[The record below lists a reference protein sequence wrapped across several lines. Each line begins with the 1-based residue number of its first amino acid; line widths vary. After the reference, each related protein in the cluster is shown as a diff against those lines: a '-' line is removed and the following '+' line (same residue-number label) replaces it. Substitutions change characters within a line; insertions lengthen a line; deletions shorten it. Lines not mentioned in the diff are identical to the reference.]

1 MFTLNQYMKKIALLF
16 TTFLIT
22 SISAQNISWQNVNL
36 NVPFENTQAVFNLI
50 DGFYSNIE
58 IPEAVRVSLWSI
70 EYKGSSEKATHIL
83 NFAGSKESL
92 VEFES
97 RKLSPEWD
105 LYLSRLNSLTDRD
118 GFAINAGVTLVR
130 YNIDKW
136 QETIAQSH
144 QWKIKNPVMF
154 VNAFANLMSVFK
166 DSSGYVSIGQTTHG
180 VDNGETHYIYSTF
193 PDLISALN
201 FGNTSNKEES
211 EALINWLEATK
222 DEEYTRSITRV
233 MLKSWE

>member
-1 MFTLNQYMKKIALLF
+1 MRKAFLTF
-16 TTFLIT
+16 TTLFSFSLC
-22 SISAQNISWQNVNL
+22 AQNITWQNVNL

-58 IPEAVRVSLWSI
+58 IPEGIRVSLWSI
-70 EYKGSSEKATHIL
+70 EYKGQSEKATHIL
-83 NFAGSKESL
+83 NLAGAKESL
-92 VEFES
+92 VEFEA
-97 RKLSPEWD
+97 RKLTSEWD
-105 LYLSRLNSLTDRD
+105 AYLSKLNSLTNRE
-118 GFAINAGVTLVR
+118 GFSVTAGVTLVR

-144 QWKIKNPVMF
+144 QWKVKNPSKF
-154 VNAFANLMSVFK
+154 ISAFANLMSVFV

-180 VDNGETHYIYSTF
+180 VENGETHYIYVTY
-193 PDLISALN
+193 PDLISALD
-201 FGNTSNKEES
+201 FGSAANQDES
-211 EALINWLEATK
+211 KAIVDWLEATR

>member
-1 MFTLNQYMKKIALLF
+1 MKRALFIFTFLF
-16 TTFLIT
+16 TVSLG
-22 SISAQNISWQNVNL
+22 AQNITWQNVNL

-58 IPEAVRVSLWSI
+58 IPEGVRVSLWSI
-70 EYKGSSEKATHIL
+70 EYKGQSEKATHIL

-97 RKLSPEWD
+97 RKLTSEWD
-105 LYLSRLNSLTDRD
+105 AYLSKLNSLTNRD
-118 GFAINAGVTLVR
+118 GFAVTAGVTLVR

-144 QWKIKNPVMF
+144 QWKVKNPIKF
-154 VNAFANLMSVFK
+154 ISAFANLMSVFG

-180 VDNGETHYIYSTF
+180 VENGETHYIYVTF
-193 PDLISALN
+193 PDLVSALD
-201 FGNTSNKEES
+201 FGNAANQD
-211 EALINWLEATK
+211 EAEAIVNWLEATK
-222 DEEYTRSITRV
+222 DDEYTRSITRV

>member
-1 MFTLNQYMKKIALLF
+1 MRKTYVIL
-16 TTFLIT
+16 TTVFSL
-22 SISAQNISWQNVNL
+22 SLGAQNITWQNVNL

-58 IPEAVRVSLWSI
+58 IPEGIRVSLWSI
-70 EYKGSSEKATHIL
+70 EYKGSNEKATHIL
-83 NFAGSKESL
+83 NFAGSKENL
-92 VEFES
+92 VKFES

-105 LYLSRLNSLTDRD
+105 AYSSRLNSLTDRN
-118 GFAINAGVTLVR
+118 GFAITAGVTLVR
-130 YNIDKW
+130 YNLDKW

-144 QWKIKNPVMF
+144 QWKVKNPIKF
-154 VNAFANLMSVFK
+154 ISAFANLMSVFG

-180 VDNGETHYIYSTF
+180 VENGETHYIYATF
-193 PDLISALN
+193 PDLVAALD
-201 FGNTSNKEES
+201 FGNSSSQEES
-211 EALINWLEATK
+211 NAVIEWLDATK

>member
-1 MFTLNQYMKKIALLF
+1 MRKTFVIL
-16 TTFLIT
+16 TTVFSL
-22 SISAQNISWQNVNL
+22 SLSAQNITWQNVNL

-58 IPEAVRVSLWSI
+58 IPEGIRVSLWSI
-70 EYKGSSEKATHIL
+70 EYKGSNEKATHIL
-83 NFAGSKESL
+83 NFAGSKENL
-92 VEFES
+92 VKFES

-105 LYLSRLNSLTDRD
+105 AYSSRLNSLTDRE
-118 GFAINAGVTLVR
+118 GFAITAGVTLVR
-130 YNIDKW
+130 YNLDKW

-144 QWKIKNPVMF
+144 QWKVKNPIKF
-154 VNAFANLMSVFK
+154 ISAFANLMSVFG

-180 VDNGETHYIYSTF
+180 VENGETHYIYATF
-193 PDLISALN
+193 PDLVAALD
-201 FGNTSNKEES
+201 FGNSSSQEES
-211 EALINWLEATK
+211 NAVIEWLDATK

>member
-1 MFTLNQYMKKIALLF
+1 MKKA
-16 TTFLIT
+16 FLILT
-22 SISAQNISWQNVNL
+22 SFFTISLCSQNITWQNVNL

-58 IPEAVRVSLWSI
+58 IPEGIRVSLWSI
-70 EYKGSSEKATHIL
+70 EYKGSSEKATHVL
-83 NFAGSKESL
+83 NLTGTKENL

-97 RKLSPEWD
+97 RKLTSEWD
-105 LYLSRLNSLTDRD
+105 AYLTKLNSLTNSD
-118 GFAINAGVTLVR
+118 GFSVTAGVTLVR

-144 QWKIKNPVMF
+144 QWKVKNPVKF
-154 VNAFANLMSVFK
+154 ISAFANLMNVFG

-180 VDNGETHYIYSTF
+180 VENGETHYIYVTF
-193 PDLISALN
+193 PDLVSALD
-201 FGNTSNKEES
+201 FGNAANQDES
-211 EALINWLEATK
+211 EAIVNWLEATK
-222 DEEYTRSITRV
+222 DDEYTRSITRV

>member
-1 MFTLNQYMKKIALLF
+1 MRKA
-16 TTFLIT
+16 FLILT
-22 SISAQNISWQNVNL
+22 SFFTISLFSQNITWQNVNL

-58 IPEAVRVSLWSI
+58 IPEGIRVSLWSI
-70 EYKGSSEKATHIL
+70 EYKGSSEKATHVL
-83 NFAGSKESL
+83 NLAGTKENL

-97 RKLSPEWD
+97 RKLTSEWD
-105 LYLSRLNSLTDRD
+105 AYITKLNSLTNRD
-118 GFAINAGVTLVR
+118 GFSVTAGVTLVR

-144 QWKIKNPVMF
+144 QWKVKNPIEF
-154 VNAFANLMSVFK
+154 ISAFANLMNVFA

-180 VDNGETHYIYSTF
+180 VENGETHYIYVTF
-193 PDLISALN
+193 PDLVSALD
-201 FGNTSNKEES
+201 FGNAANQDES
-211 EALINWLEATK
+211 EAIVNWLEATK
-222 DEEYTRSITRV
+222 DDEYTRSITRV

>member
-1 MFTLNQYMKKIALLF
+1 MRKTLLI
-16 TTFLIT
+16 TTFLFTI
-22 SISAQNISWQNVNL
+22 SLSAQNITWQNVNL

-58 IPEAVRVSLWSI
+58 IPEGIRVSLWSI
-70 EYKGSSEKATHIL
+70 EYKGQAEQATHIL
-83 NFAGSKESL
+83 NFAGTKESL

-97 RKLSPEWD
+97 RKLTSAWD
-105 LYLSRLNSLTDRD
+105 AYLSKLNSLTNRD
-118 GFAINAGVTLVR
+118 GFAVTAGVTLVR

-144 QWKIKNPVMF
+144 QWKVKNPIKF
-154 VNAFANLMSVFK
+154 ISAFANLMSVFG

-180 VDNGETHYIYSTF
+180 VENGETHYIYATY
-193 PDLISALN
+193 PDLISALD
-201 FGNTSNKEES
+201 FGNAATQDES
-211 EALINWLEATK
+211 EAIVTWFAATRDEA
-222 DEEYTRSITRV
+222 YTRSVTRV

>member
-1 MFTLNQYMKKIALLF
+1 MKRALFIFTFLF
-16 TTFLIT
+16 TVSLG
-22 SISAQNISWQNVNL
+22 AQNITWQNVNL

-58 IPEAVRVSLWSI
+58 IPEGVRVSLWSI
-70 EYKGSSEKATHIL
+70 EYKGQSEKATHIL

-97 RKLSPEWD
+97 RKLTSEWD
-105 LYLSRLNSLTDRD
+105 AYLSKLNSLTNRD
-118 GFAINAGVTLVR
+118 GFAVTAGVTLVR

-144 QWKIKNPVMF
+144 QWKVKNPIKF
-154 VNAFANLMSVFK
+154 ISAFANLMSVFG

-180 VDNGETHYIYSTF
+180 VENGETHYIYATY
-193 PDLISALN
+193 PDLISALD
-201 FGNTSNKEES
+201 FGNAATQDES
-211 EALINWLEATK
+211 DAIVSWFEATR
-222 DEEYTRSITRV
+222 DEEYTRSVTRV

>member
-1 MFTLNQYMKKIALLF
+1 MRKTYVIL
-16 TTFLIT
+16 TTVFSL
-22 SISAQNISWQNVNL
+22 SLGAQNITWQNVNL

-58 IPEAVRVSLWSI
+58 IPEGIRVSLWSI
-70 EYKGSSEKATHIL
+70 EYKGSNEKATHIL
-83 NFAGSKESL
+83 NFAGSKENL
-92 VEFES
+92 VKFES

-105 LYLSRLNSLTDRD
+105 AYSSRLNSLTDRE
-118 GFAINAGVTLVR
+118 GFAITAGVTLVR
-130 YNIDKW
+130 YNLDKW

-144 QWKIKNPVMF
+144 QWKVKNPIKF
-154 VNAFANLMSVFK
+154 ISAFANLMSVFG

-180 VDNGETHYIYSTF
+180 VENGETHYIYATF
-193 PDLISALN
+193 PDLVAALD
-201 FGNTSNKEES
+201 FGNSSSQEES
-211 EALINWLEATK
+211 NAVIEWLDATK

>member
-1 MFTLNQYMKKIALLF
+1 MRKTFVIL
-16 TTFLIT
+16 TTVFSL
-22 SISAQNISWQNVNL
+22 SLGAQNITWQNVNL

-58 IPEAVRVSLWSI
+58 IPEGIRVSLWSI
-70 EYKGSSEKATHIL
+70 EYKGSNEKATHIL
-83 NFAGSKESL
+83 NFAGSKENL
-92 VEFES
+92 VKFES

-105 LYLSRLNSLTDRD
+105 AYSSRLNSLTDRE
-118 GFAINAGVTLVR
+118 GFAITAGVTLVR
-130 YNIDKW
+130 YNLDKW

-144 QWKIKNPVMF
+144 QWKVKNPIKF
-154 VNAFANLMSVFK
+154 ISAFANLMSVFG

-180 VDNGETHYIYSTF
+180 VENGETHYIYATF
-193 PDLISALN
+193 PDLVAALD
-201 FGNTSNKEES
+201 FGNSSNQEES
-211 EALINWLEATK
+211 NAVIEWLDATK

>member
-1 MFTLNQYMKKIALLF
+1 MRKTFVIL
-16 TTFLIT
+16 TTVFSL
-22 SISAQNISWQNVNL
+22 SLGAQNITWQNVNL

-58 IPEAVRVSLWSI
+58 IPEGIRVSLWSI
-70 EYKGSSEKATHIL
+70 EYKGSNEKATHIL
-83 NFAGSKESL
+83 NFAGSKENL
-92 VEFES
+92 VKFES

-105 LYLSRLNSLTDRD
+105 AYSSRLNSLTDRN
-118 GFAINAGVTLVR
+118 GFAITAGVTLVR
-130 YNIDKW
+130 YNLDKW

-144 QWKIKNPVMF
+144 QWKVKNPIKF
-154 VNAFANLMSVFK
+154 ISAFANLMSVFG

-180 VDNGETHYIYSTF
+180 VENGETHYIYATF
-193 PDLISALN
+193 PDLVAALD
-201 FGNTSNKEES
+201 FGNSSSQEES
-211 EALINWLEATK
+211 NAVIEWLDATK

>member
-1 MFTLNQYMKKIALLF
+1 MKKA
-16 TTFLIT
+16 FLILT
-22 SISAQNISWQNVNL
+22 SFFTISLCGQNITWQNVNL

-58 IPEAVRVSLWSI
+58 IPEGIRVSLWNI
-70 EYKGSSEKATHIL
+70 EYKGSGEKATHVL
-83 NFAGSKESL
+83 NFAGTKENL

-97 RKLSPEWD
+97 RKLTSEWD
-105 LYLSRLNSLTDRD
+105 AYLTKLNSLTNRD
-118 GFAINAGVTLVR
+118 GFSVTAGVTLVR

-144 QWKIKNPVMF
+144 QWKVKNPVKF
-154 VNAFANLMSVFK
+154 ISAFANLMNVFG

-180 VDNGETHYIYSTF
+180 VENGETHYIYVTF
-193 PDLISALN
+193 PDLVSALD
-201 FGNTSNKEES
+201 FGNAANQDES
-211 EALINWLEATK
+211 EAIVNWLEATK
-222 DEEYTRSITRV
+222 DDEYTRSITRV

>member
-1 MFTLNQYMKKIALLF
+1 MKKALFIFTFLF
-16 TTFLIT
+16 TVSLG
-22 SISAQNISWQNVNL
+22 AQNITWQNVNL

-58 IPEAVRVSLWSI
+58 IPEGIRVSLWSI
-70 EYKGSSEKATHIL
+70 EYKGQSEKATHIL

-97 RKLSPEWD
+97 RKLTSAWD
-105 LYLSRLNSLTDRD
+105 AYLSKLNSLTNRD
-118 GFAINAGVTLVR
+118 GFAVTAGVTLVR

-144 QWKIKNPVMF
+144 QWKVKNPVKF
-154 VNAFANLMSVFK
+154 ISAFANLMSVFG

-180 VDNGETHYIYSTF
+180 VESGETHYIYATY
-193 PDLISALN
+193 PDLISALD
-201 FGNTSNKEES
+201 FGNAATQDESN
-211 EALINWLEATK
+211 AIVNWFEATK